1 MDMAWLGEPPWA
13 PVEESPALLCLE
25 LADTEVVAAG
35 TAAVA
40 AAVAAGLEEA
50 LRV

>member
-40 AAVAAGLEEA
+40 AGLEEA